1 MSSARQRAWLWPAL
15 ASLVLVAA
23 LVAVADL
30 DVARALLANV
40 SWWWVAV
47 ALALLQLEGVCTAL
61 RIRLLAGPGARLG
74 ASFAAT
80 AWWVVGLAVLP
91 ARLGEVGGLVAVRRC
106 LGQRSGGAL
115 NSLLVQ
121 RLVDALLLLVLG
133 AVVLGAER
141 ARSGQDALVGL
152 TLVLAAACSLALFA
166 LPLWFALAARLAYR
180 WRDRALGRRLL
191 RTALDGR
198 RAARDLARG
207 GRLWRLGCLSFAK
220 WCCNLAALGILIG
233 LLLPQL
239 ALTARAVVAVLFNL
253 AAVIPLQTVGG
264 VGIGEVAF
272 TAGFR
277 WYEVSMQ
284 TAASAALLLRGAL
297 FTAPVLFWALVI
309 GGLAVWPRHAEAT
322 A

>member
-1 MSSARQRAWLWPAL
+1 MSVDRRRGWLWPAL
-15 ASLVLVAA
+15 ASLLLVAI
-23 LVAVADL
+23 LVGVADL
-30 DVARALLANV
+30 DVARGLLANV
-40 SWWWVAV
+40 SWWWVAA

-61 RIRLLAGPGARLG
+61 RIRLLAGPGARLD
-74 ASFAAT
+74 ASLAAT

-91 ARLGEVGGLVAVRRC
+91 ARLGEVGGLVALRRY
-106 LGQRSGGAL
+106 LGQRSGGAI

-133 AVVLGAER
+133 AAVLGAER
-141 ARSGQDALVGL
+141 ARSGQGALFGL
-152 TLVLAAACSLALFA
+152 TLLLAAGCILALFA

-180 WRDRALGRRLL
+180 WRGRVFGRRLL
-191 RTALDGR
+191 RMAVDGR

-207 GRLWRLGCLSFAK
+207 GRLWRLGGLSFGK

-239 ALTARAVVAVLFNL
+239 ALSARAAVAVLFNL

-264 VGIGEVAF
+264 IGIGEVAF

-277 WYEVSMQ
+277 WYDVSLE

-297 FTAPVLFWALVI
+297 FAAPVLFWALAL
-309 GGLAVWPRHAEAT
+309 GGLAAWPRQAEET
-322 A
+322 S